1 MRLAKQVNAV
11 LAEYWDPIGM
21 METAPE
27 HSASEYQSYS
37 LTLAGMVYRGD
48 DAHKISEYL
57 GRVRVDSMGLGE
69 DEVADRA
76 TALLILD
83 LHG

>member
-27 HSASEYQSYS
+27 YAASEYQSYA

-48 DAHKISEYL
+48 DAHDISEFL

-69 DEVADRA
+69 DEESDRRA
-76 TALLILD
+76 AQLLLD
-83 LHG
+83 LSE